1 MHSVPLFIIQRFTAL
16 ECFLS
21 TSTSI
26 HVTSVIEV
34 TFHVA
39 RPDRASP
46 GRQQAVHVLH
56 TVKHAS
62 TMSAI
67 TELEDSLDMLL
78 KVMASAIAYLSRKAA
93 HTQVNPTVPL
103 TTLGNT
109 DAPSFEALQGT
120 RAELVQDIVS
130 QAQDVQLRISHLPTT
145 MLSEDEHVR
154 MADLPR
160 KACEICALETELQ
173 EANREYIQ
181 SLDEARMYI
190 LLTHNRSTIF
200 EARCPT

>member
-1 MHSVPLFIIQRFTAL
+1 M
-16 ECFLS
+16 
-21 TSTSI
+21 
-26 HVTSVIEV
+26 
-34 TFHVA
+34 
-39 RPDRASP
+39 
-46 GRQQAVHVLH
+46 
-56 TVKHAS
+56 
-62 TMSAI
+62 
-67 TELEDSLDMLL
+67 
-78 KVMASAIAYLSRKAA
+78 
-93 HTQVNPTVPL
+93 
-103 TTLGNT
+103 
-109 DAPSFEALQGT
+109 
-120 RAELVQDIVS
+120 QDIVS

-160 KACEICALETELQ
+160 KACEIRALETELQ